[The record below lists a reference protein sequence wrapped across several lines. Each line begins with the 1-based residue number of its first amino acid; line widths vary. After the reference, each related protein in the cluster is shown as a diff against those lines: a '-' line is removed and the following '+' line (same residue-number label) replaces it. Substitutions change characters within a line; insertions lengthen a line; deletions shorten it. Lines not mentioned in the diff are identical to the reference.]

1 MFVRKL
7 KVKLNRSYLRLVALY
22 NYIIDYNNHIKHC
35 VYYHDESNLSKDM
48 MRCRIMLLYHQLEK
62 AQTYSIMKKDYG
74 KEKIVELLRLSQIY
88 FSRYGSDS
96 VLLTS
101 MGVINS
107 HISNPYSYK
116 DEVIKNKFNLL
127 LNNIGISSD
136 KLQRG
141 GVVLKTLNDIPHDN
155 SLLAFLKSRRSLRR
169 YSNEK
174 LTKEEIRTAIEYA
187 MTAPSACNRQSV
199 RAHYYDDPQII
210 KDIIISQ
217 KSDINW
223 CLDAKGLFIITGNR
237 SLFRDYFERNQYM
250 FDAGLFSMNLVLG
263 LHNQGIG
270 SCFKMAQK
278 DKRIDQNTKKI
289 AGIPSQEDICV
300 LLLIGKYPHDEIVC
314 AKSSRLDIEEVLI
327 SH

>member
-1 MFVRKL
+1 MVSGIKQL
-7 KVKLNRSYLRLVALY
+7 INKQYMLLAALG
-22 NYIIDYNNHIKHC
+22 NYICDFKNHIKYC
-35 VYYHDESNLSKDM
+35 ANYHDDKNLTKDM
-48 MRCRIMLLYHQLEK
+48 LRCRIMLIYHQLEK

-74 KEKIVELLRLSQIY
+74 KEKIVELIRLTQLY
-88 FSRYGSDS
+88 FSRYGRDS
-96 VLLTS
+96 VSLTS
-101 MGVINS
+101 LGVINS
-107 HISNPYSYK
+107 HIRNPYSYK
-116 DEVIKNKFNLL
+116 DDVIESKYNNL
-127 LNNIGISSD
+127 LNNVGID
-136 KLQRG
+136 TENLQLG
-141 GVVLKTLNDIPHDN
+141 GVILKTLKDIPHDN
-155 SLLAFLKSRRSLRR
+155 ALLDFLKSRRSLRR
-169 YSNEK
+169 YANEK

-199 RAHYYDDPQII
+199 RAHYYDNPDVI
-210 KDIIISQ
+210 KDIVISQ

-278 DKRIDQNTKKI
+278 DKKIDKCTKEI

-300 LLLIGKYPHDEIVC
+300 LLLVGKYPHDEIIC
-314 AKSSRLDIEEVLI
+314 AKSSRLDIEEVLMA
-327 SH
+327 H

>member
-1 MFVRKL
+1 MVSGIKQL
-7 KVKLNRSYLRLVALY
+7 INKQYMLLAALG
-22 NYIIDYNNHIKHC
+22 NYICDFKSHIKYC
-35 VYYHDESNLSKDM
+35 ANYHDDKNLTKDM
-48 MRCRIMLLYHQLEK
+48 LRCRIMLIYHQLEK

-74 KEKIVELLRLSQIY
+74 KEKIVELIRLTQLY
-88 FSRYGSDS
+88 FSRYGRDS
-96 VLLTS
+96 VSLTS
-101 MGVINS
+101 LGVINS
-107 HISNPYSYK
+107 HFRNPYSYK
-116 DEVIKNKFNLL
+116 DDVIESKYNNL
-127 LNNIGISSD
+127 LNNAGID
-136 KLQRG
+136 TENLHRG
-141 GVVLKTLNDIPHDN
+141 GVISKTLKDIPHDN
-155 SLLAFLKSRRSLRR
+155 ALLDFLKSRRSLRR
-169 YSNEK
+169 YANEK

-199 RAHYYDDPQII
+199 RAHYYDDPKII
-210 KDIIISQ
+210 KEIIISQ

-278 DKRIDQNTKKI
+278 DKRIDQSTKKI
-289 AGIPSQEDICV
+289 AGIPGQEDICV
-300 LLLIGKYPHDEIVC
+300 LLLVGKYPQDVIVC